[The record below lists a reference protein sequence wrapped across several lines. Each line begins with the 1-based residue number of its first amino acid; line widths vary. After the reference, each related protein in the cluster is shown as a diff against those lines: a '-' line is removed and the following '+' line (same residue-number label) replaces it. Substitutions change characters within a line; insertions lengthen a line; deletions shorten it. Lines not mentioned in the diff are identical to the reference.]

1 MSFNDEDT
9 TITLKIVKHEV
20 NTIIEGLGGLP
31 FKEVYKLIEKIHLQ
45 ANANEKMK
53 SIQDKA

>member
-1 MSFNDEDT
+1 MNFKEEDT
-9 TITLKIVKHEV
+9 IITLKIAKHEV

-45 ANANEKMK
+45 AKANEKMK
-53 SIQDKA
+53 SLED